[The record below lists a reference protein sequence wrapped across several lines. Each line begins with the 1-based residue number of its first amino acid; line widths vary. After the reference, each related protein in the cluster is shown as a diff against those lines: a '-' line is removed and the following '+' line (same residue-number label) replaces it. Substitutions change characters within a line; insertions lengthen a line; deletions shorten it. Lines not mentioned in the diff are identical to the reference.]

1 MPQYKIYAEFG
12 FAGTQIEDT
21 VEADSLEQAENM
33 AWESAIQCVNS
44 WAEEIGEEEEDEDV

>member
-21 VEADSLEQAENM
+21 VEADSLAEAEKM
-33 AWESAIQCVNS
+33 AWESAIQYVNS
-44 WAEEIGEEEEDEDV
+44 WAEEIDEEEEDEDV

>member
-21 VEADSLEQAENM
+21 VEADSLEQAEAM
-33 AWESAIQCVNS
+33 AWESAIQYVNS
-44 WAEEIGEEEEDEDV
+44 WAEEVDEEEEELDV